1 MTTTGAA
8 NVVAPPATPAPA
20 PTVLAAWTATVLQA
34 LDACGVDGL
43 ALART
48 AGIDVALFDV
58 DGARIPLVQS
68 TELWRL
74 AVDATGDPCFGLE
87 VSRFVRPTTF
97 QGLSM
102 GIIAS
107 GTFRDALD
115 RIVRFSPLVLS
126 DGPVHDDLVECGGR
140 CVYTSRTEPVDLR
153 PSDESREAILATIVR
168 TARFLAGGDV
178 SPSEVWLE
186 RPEAPSSSRFERFF
200 RCPVRYGADH
210 YRMVFDA
217 DVANRPL
224 RTGCDDLA
232 RTADRL
238 AADYLERVRLA
249 APVAD
254 RVRAVV
260 AGFPT
265 GQVVSAEMVA
275 SRLAMSSRTMQR
287 HLQAEGTTF
296 RDVIADD
303 RIRRAKRLIA
313 TEGLGAL
320 QLAHRLGFSDPAAFR
335 RAFKRRTG
343 MTAGEFATQV
353 RSPRS
358 VASAQDGV

>member
-1 MTTTGAA
+1 MTTTDAA
-8 NVVAPPATPAPA
+8 NVVTVSATSVSE

-34 LDACGVDGL
+34 LDARGIDGM
-43 ALART
+43 AVACA
-48 AGIDVALFDV
+48 AGIDVGVFDV
-58 DGARIPLVQS
+58 DGARIPLAQT
-68 TELWRL
+68 TELWRR
-74 AVDATGDPCFGLE
+74 AIHATGDECFGLE

-115 RIVRFSPLVLS
+115 RIVRFGPIVLS
-126 DGPVHDDLVECGGR
+126 DGMIQNDLVECDGR
-140 CVYTSRTEPVDLR
+140 CVYTSRTAPAVAR
-153 PSDESREAILATIVR
+153 PSDASREAILATIVR
-168 TARFLAGGDV
+168 TARFLAGSDV

-186 RPEAPSSSRFERFF
+186 RPEAPPASRFERFF
-200 RCPVRYGADH
+200 RCPVRYASDH
-210 YRMVFDA
+210 YRMVFEA
-217 DVANRPL
+217 DVVNRPL
-224 RTGCDDLA
+224 RTGSDDLA

-238 AADYLERVRLA
+238 ATDYLERVRVA
-249 APVAD
+249 GPVAD
-254 RVRAVV
+254 RVRAVL

-265 GQVVSAEMVA
+265 GEDVSADVVS

-287 HLQAEGTTF
+287 HLQHEGTTF
-296 RDVIADD
+296 RDVVADD
-303 RIRRAKRLIA
+303 RICRAKRLIA

-343 MTAGEFATQV
+343 MTAGQFA
-353 RSPRS
+353 
-358 VASAQDGV
+358 AQLRGPA

>member
-8 NVVAPPATPAPA
+8 NVVAPPATPEAA

-34 LDACGVDGL
+34 LDARGVDGVAL
-43 ALART
+43 ALA
-48 AGIDVALFDV
+48 AGIDVAVFEV
-58 DGARIPLVQS
+58 DGARIPLVRT

-102 GIIAS
+102 GIVAS

-115 RIVRFSPLVLS
+115 RIVRFGPVVLS
-126 DGPVHDDLVECGGR
+126 DGLVHNDLVDCDGR
-140 CVYTSRTEPVDLR
+140 CVYTSRTQPGVLR

-186 RPEAPSSSRFERFF
+186 RPEAPPSSRFERFF

-217 DVANRPL
+217 DVVNRPL

-238 AADYLERVRLA
+238 ATDYLERVRLA
-249 APVAD
+249 GTVAD
-254 RVRAVV
+254 RVRAVL

-265 GQVVSAEMVA
+265 GRDVSADVVA

-287 HLQAEGTTF
+287 HLQHEGTTF
-296 RDVIADD
+296 RDVVADD
-303 RIRRAKRLIA
+303 RICRAKRLIA

-343 MTAGEFATQV
+343 MTAGEFAAQL

-358 VASAQDGV
+358 VASHGDGV